1 MNIDKHQSQRQIPR
15 TKECTSNKLYT
26 DTLYGYLQANCI
38 VLDDKTKF
46 LPNSLIKFTAI
57 GEALEMTRQTTSA
70 KFKNL
75 IALGLV
81 APTEGGYELKTLPN
95 EKAFLVSLPTL
106 RRLVSALKERS
117 ISIYVYLLN
126 RFIANQEQPFDFSID
141 TLKSY
146 VGLSTKTRTNNYII
160 SDILDILSQ
169 LGLITILKITSKDA
183 NGTIQTTYTLK
194 GATNKL
200 NTDD

>member
-1 MNIDKHQSQRQIPR
+1 MIIDKHQTQRQIPR

-38 VLDDKTKF
+38 VLEDKTKF

-81 APTEGGYELKTLPN
+81 APIKGGYELKTLPN
-95 EKAFLVSLPTL
+95 EEAFLISLPTL

-126 RFIANQEQPFDFSID
+126 RYIANKEQPFDFSID
-141 TLKSY
+141 TLKNY

-160 SDILDILSQ
+160 SDILDVLSQ
-169 LGLITILKITSKDA
+169 LGLITILKITSKDSS
-183 NGTIQTTYTLK
+183 GIVQTTYTLQT
-194 GATNKL
+194 ATNKL
-200 NTDD
+200 NIND